1 MSGEHP
7 ITWLVF
13 FTLSAG
19 IVVVGVAFLYF
30 LRSRHNRF
38 LASVA
43 LVGKGQ
49 SGAGPAPDGALPE
62 IIGLLVIALVAMA
75 LLWLGYTSR

>member
-1 MSGEHP
+1 MNAEHP

-19 IVVVGVAFLYF
+19 IVVAGGAFLYF

-38 LASVA
+38 LADVA
-43 LVGKGQ
+43 LMGRGQ
-49 SGAGPAPDGALPE
+49 SGTGAAPDGALPE
-62 IIGLLVIALVAMA
+62 IIGLLAIALVAMA
-75 LLWLGYTSR
+75 LLGLGYASR